1 MDEKN
6 EEEKP
11 AHFYRE
17 TENEAAHH
25 STIHSSAHPT
35 TAHASAPAGHHH
47 KTTVP
52 PGIYGLMIIILLLS
66 LFNVW
71 QLYSLNQNFAE
82 KEPAAAA
89 KIPQISLALIT
100 AESCPECSNL
110 QEFIGEIEKSGVNIT
125 EKVTLDYSTEST
137 KLLVQKYK
145 IERLPALII
154 KGEVN
159 DSPKLL
165 SLLEPL
171 ATLKDGGYIV
181 PALQPPYLELPS
193 GTVKGKVTLTY
204 LTKEDCLTCSNLT
217 MLTTLLKEQLQVT
230 KFEEISISS
239 EQGKFLVNNYN
250 ITKVPTLIF
259 SKDAFLYPVISSAW
273 NNVGSMEADGTLVMR
288 NVNPPYFDLKE
299 GKARGLVAMT
309 VIKDEGCTQCYNAT
323 QNKLILEQFG
333 IVFEKVKEL
342 DYNLAEAQGLI
353 AKHKITK
360 IPTIVLTG
368 DTDIYPSLAQVWKDV
383 GSVESDGSYVF
394 RKVEVFGQPY
404 RDLEKKEIVTPKS
417 QQ

>member
-1 MDEKN
+1 
-6 EEEKP
+6 
-11 AHFYRE
+11 YRE
-17 TENEAAHH
+17 TENAATHH
-25 STIHSSAHPT
+25 PTIQSAVHPT
-35 TAHASAPAGHHH
+35 TAHTSAPAGHHH
-47 KTTVP
+47 KNTVP
-52 PGIYGLMIIILLLS
+52 PGIYGLMIIIMLLS

-82 KEPAAAA
+82 KGPAAAV
-89 KIPQISLALIT
+89 KVPQISLALIT
-100 AESCPECSNL
+100 VESCPECSNL

-125 EKVTLDYSTEST
+125 EKVTLDYSVEST

-159 DSPKLL
+159 ESQKLS

-171 ATLKDGGYIV
+171 AVLKEGGYVI

-193 GTVKGKVTLTY
+193 GNVKGKVTLTY

-217 MLTTLLKEQLQVT
+217 MLITLLKEQLQVA
-230 KFEEISISS
+230 KFEEVSIGS

-259 SKDAFLYPVISSAW
+259 SKDAFLYPVISSVW

-288 NVNPPYFDLKE
+288 NVNPPYFDLEK
-299 GKARGLVAMT
+299 GKVSGLVIIT
-309 VIKDEGCTQCYNAT
+309 VIKDSGCTECYNAT

-333 IVFEKVKEL
+333 LVFDKVKEL
-342 DYNLAEAQGLI
+342 DYTLAEAQGLI

-360 IPTIVLTG
+360 IPTIILTG

-404 RDLEKKEIVTPKS
+404 RDLEQGKIITPEKK
-417 QQ
+417 